1 MKSRNVVV
9 EFLESFS
16 LGDPCKVVNH
26 VTDDFK
32 NHQMGLLANSF
43 EGKREYLS
51 RLHPFLNKFKNLRYE
66 IRKVISEDSNVVVEY
81 TLHATPEGHDICV
94 DGDIDLRD
102 CRLLKDYNQF
112 LWRYPRC
119 AHDELHK
126 HHDWNRGGAYLC
138 RLPRV
143 HGGPIPQE

>member
-16 LGDPCKVVNH
+16 SGDPCKVVDH

-81 TLHATPEGHDICV
+81 TLHATPEGHNICV
-94 DGDIDLRD
+94 NGVMLFVVDDSLISERSDYWDGLTYLRQVS
-102 CRLLKDYNQF
+102 LY
-112 LWRYPRC
+112 
-119 AHDELHK
+119 
-126 HHDWNRGGAYLC
+126 
-138 RLPRV
+138 
-143 HGGPIPQE
+143 